1 MRTFSQFM
9 SLCEASDPD
18 AAKQLGWGGGASIT
32 RQGEGGRI
40 GKERKKS
47 EAERRRTKRGP
58 GGTTVPAKPY
68 KPRKDIGTQRSS
80 DTRTQ
85 APTQERGSA
94 DVKAKAAAAAKAERI
109 AAARARAAAKKG
121 GESAPAAKPKSK
133 DLAKQASKLLSTKKP
148 EASKP
153 TPAKPRRQWKSETG
167 GPMTRQERDTARN
180 KEKTAAA
187 QKTKKSSSEI
197 LAQMR
202 REYEAGGGV
211 WSNAVAVRM
220 RAKAKAAAKA
230 SES

>member
-68 KPRKDIGTQRSS
+68 KPRADIGQQRSS
-80 DTRTQ
+80 DTKTQ

-133 DLAKQASKLLSTKKP
+133 DLIKQASALLSKKKP
-148 EASKP
+148 AASTSGPIERTTKREYTRDEKKKMVRAGKRLHSDIIKGRDLPASKYQP
-153 TPAKPRRQWKSETG
+153 
-167 GPMTRQERDTARN
+167 
-180 KEKTAAA
+180 
-187 QKTKKSSSEI
+187 
-197 LAQMR
+197 
-202 REYEAGGGV
+202 
-211 WSNAVAVRM
+211 
-220 RAKAKAAAKA
+220 
-230 SES
+230 

>member
-9 SLCEASDPD
+9 SLCEASDAD

-68 KPRKDIGTQRSS
+68 KPRADIGQQRSS
-80 DTRTQ
+80 DTKTQ

-109 AAARARAAAKKG
+109 AAARARAAAKKS
-121 GESAPAAKPKSK
+121 GETAPAAKPKSK
-133 DLAKQASKLLSTKKP
+133 DLIKQASALLSKKKP
-148 EASKP
+148 AASTSGPIERTTKREYTRDEKKKMVRAGKRLLSDLTKGRNLPASKYQP
-153 TPAKPRRQWKSETG
+153 
-167 GPMTRQERDTARN
+167 
-180 KEKTAAA
+180 
-187 QKTKKSSSEI
+187 
-197 LAQMR
+197 
-202 REYEAGGGV
+202 
-211 WSNAVAVRM
+211 
-220 RAKAKAAAKA
+220 
-230 SES
+230 

>member
-18 AAKQLGWGGGASIT
+18 AASQLGWGGGASIT

-68 KPRKDIGTQRSS
+68 KPRADIGQQRSS
-80 DTRTQ
+80 DTKTQ

-109 AAARARAAAKKG
+109 AAARARAAAKKS
-121 GESAPAAKPKSK
+121 GETAPAAKPKSK
-133 DLAKQASKLLSTKKP
+133 DLIKQASALLSKKKP
-148 EASKP
+148 AASTSGPIERTTKREYTRDEKKKMVRAGKRLLSDLTKGRNLPASKYQP
-153 TPAKPRRQWKSETG
+153 
-167 GPMTRQERDTARN
+167 
-180 KEKTAAA
+180 
-187 QKTKKSSSEI
+187 
-197 LAQMR
+197 
-202 REYEAGGGV
+202 
-211 WSNAVAVRM
+211 
-220 RAKAKAAAKA
+220 
-230 SES
+230 

>member
-68 KPRKDIGTQRSS
+68 KPRADIGQQRSS
-80 DTRTQ
+80 DTKTQ

-109 AAARARAAAKKG
+109 AAARARAAAKKS
-121 GESAPAAKPKSK
+121 GESAPESKPKSK
-133 DLAKQASKLLSTKKP
+133 DLAKQASALLSKKKP
-148 EASKP
+148 AASTSGPIERTTKREYTRDEKKKMVRAGKRLHSDIIKGRDLPASKYQP
-153 TPAKPRRQWKSETG
+153 
-167 GPMTRQERDTARN
+167 
-180 KEKTAAA
+180 
-187 QKTKKSSSEI
+187 
-197 LAQMR
+197 
-202 REYEAGGGV
+202 
-211 WSNAVAVRM
+211 
-220 RAKAKAAAKA
+220 
-230 SES
+230 

>member
-9 SLCEASDPD
+9 SLCEKSDPD
-18 AAKQLGWGGGASIT
+18 AASQLGWGGGASIT

-109 AAARARAAAKKG
+109 AAARARAAAKKS
-121 GESAPAAKPKSK
+121 GETAPAAKPKSK
-133 DLAKQASKLLSTKKP
+133 DLIKQASALLSKKKP
-148 EASKP
+148 AASTSGPIERTTKREYTRDEKKKMVRAGKRLLSDLTKGRNLPASKYQP
-153 TPAKPRRQWKSETG
+153 
-167 GPMTRQERDTARN
+167 
-180 KEKTAAA
+180 
-187 QKTKKSSSEI
+187 
-197 LAQMR
+197 
-202 REYEAGGGV
+202 
-211 WSNAVAVRM
+211 
-220 RAKAKAAAKA
+220 
-230 SES
+230 

>member
-80 DTRTQ
+80 DTKTQ
-85 APTQERGSA
+85 APEQERGSA

-109 AAARARAAAKKG
+109 AAARARAAAKKS
-121 GESAPAAKPKSK
+121 GETAPAAKPKSK
-133 DLAKQASKLLSTKKP
+133 DLIKQASALLSKKKP
-148 EASKP
+148 AASTSGPIERTTKREYTRDEKKKMVRAGKRLLSDLTKGRNLPASKYQP
-153 TPAKPRRQWKSETG
+153 
-167 GPMTRQERDTARN
+167 
-180 KEKTAAA
+180 
-187 QKTKKSSSEI
+187 
-197 LAQMR
+197 
-202 REYEAGGGV
+202 
-211 WSNAVAVRM
+211 
-220 RAKAKAAAKA
+220 
-230 SES
+230 

>member
-9 SLCEASDPD
+9 SLCEKSDPD
-18 AAKQLGWGGGASIT
+18 AASQLGWGGGASIT

-85 APTQERGSA
+85 APEQERGSA

-109 AAARARAAAKKG
+109 AAARARAAAKKS
-121 GESAPAAKPKSK
+121 GETATAAKPKSK
-133 DLAKQASKLLSTKKP
+133 DLAKQASALLSKKKP
-148 EASKP
+148 AASTSGPIERTTKREYTRDEKKKMVRAGKRLHADIIKGRDLPASKYQP
-153 TPAKPRRQWKSETG
+153 
-167 GPMTRQERDTARN
+167 
-180 KEKTAAA
+180 
-187 QKTKKSSSEI
+187 
-197 LAQMR
+197 
-202 REYEAGGGV
+202 
-211 WSNAVAVRM
+211 
-220 RAKAKAAAKA
+220 
-230 SES
+230 

>member
-9 SLCEASDPD
+9 SLCEASDAD

-40 GKERKKS
+40 GKERKKT

-58 GGTTVPAKPY
+58 GGTTVPAKEY
-68 KPRKDIGTQRSS
+68 KPRKDIGQQRSS

-133 DLAKQASKLLSTKKP
+133 YLIKQASKLLTKKKAETP
-148 EASKP
+148 KGEKIERTTKREYTRDEKKKMVRAGKRLHSDIIKGRDLPASKYQP
-153 TPAKPRRQWKSETG
+153 
-167 GPMTRQERDTARN
+167 
-180 KEKTAAA
+180 
-187 QKTKKSSSEI
+187 
-197 LAQMR
+197 
-202 REYEAGGGV
+202 
-211 WSNAVAVRM
+211 
-220 RAKAKAAAKA
+220 
-230 SES
+230 

>member
-1 MRTFSQFM
+1 MKTFQEFM
-9 SLCEASDPD
+9 SLCEKSDPD
-18 AAKQLGWGGGASIT
+18 AASQLGWGGGASIT

-109 AAARARAAAKKG
+109 AAARARAAAKKS
-121 GESAPAAKPKSK
+121 GETAPAAKPKSK
-133 DLAKQASKLLSTKKP
+133 DLIKQASALLSKKKP
-148 EASKP
+148 AASTSGPIERTTKREYTRDEKKKMVRAGKRLLSDLTKGRNLPASKYQP
-153 TPAKPRRQWKSETG
+153 
-167 GPMTRQERDTARN
+167 
-180 KEKTAAA
+180 
-187 QKTKKSSSEI
+187 
-197 LAQMR
+197 
-202 REYEAGGGV
+202 
-211 WSNAVAVRM
+211 
-220 RAKAKAAAKA
+220 
-230 SES
+230 

>member
-9 SLCEASDPD
+9 SLCEASDAD

-68 KPRKDIGTQRSS
+68 KPRADIGQQRSS
-80 DTRTQ
+80 DTKTQ

-109 AAARARAAAKKG
+109 AAARARAAAKKS
-121 GESAPAAKPKSK
+121 GETAPAAKPKSK
-133 DLAKQASKLLSTKKP
+133 DLIKQASALLSKKKP
-148 EASKP
+148 AASTSGPIERTTKREYTRDEKKKMVRAGKRLHSDIIKGRDLPASKYQP
-153 TPAKPRRQWKSETG
+153 
-167 GPMTRQERDTARN
+167 
-180 KEKTAAA
+180 
-187 QKTKKSSSEI
+187 
-197 LAQMR
+197 
-202 REYEAGGGV
+202 
-211 WSNAVAVRM
+211 
-220 RAKAKAAAKA
+220 
-230 SES
+230 

>member
-1 MRTFSQFM
+1 M
-9 SLCEASDPD
+9 SLCEKSDPD
-18 AAKQLGWGGGASIT
+18 AASQLGWGGGASIT

-58 GGTTVPAKPY
+58 GGTTVSAKPY
-68 KPRKDIGTQRSS
+68 KPRKDIGQQRSS

-133 DLAKQASKLLSTKKP
+133 DLAKQASALLSKKKP
-148 EASKP
+148 AASTSGPIERTTKREYTRDEKKKMVRAGKRLHSDIIKGRDLPASKYQP
-153 TPAKPRRQWKSETG
+153 
-167 GPMTRQERDTARN
+167 
-180 KEKTAAA
+180 
-187 QKTKKSSSEI
+187 
-197 LAQMR
+197 
-202 REYEAGGGV
+202 
-211 WSNAVAVRM
+211 
-220 RAKAKAAAKA
+220 
-230 SES
+230 

>member
-9 SLCEASDPD
+9 SLCEASDAD

-68 KPRKDIGTQRSS
+68 KPRADIGTQRSS

-109 AAARARAAAKKG
+109 AAARARAAAKKS
-121 GESAPAAKPKSK
+121 GETAPAAKPKSK
-133 DLAKQASKLLSTKKP
+133 DLIKQASALLSKKKP
-148 EASKP
+148 AASTSGPIERTTKREYTRDEKKKMVRAGKRLLSDLTKGRNLPASKYQP
-153 TPAKPRRQWKSETG
+153 
-167 GPMTRQERDTARN
+167 
-180 KEKTAAA
+180 
-187 QKTKKSSSEI
+187 
-197 LAQMR
+197 
-202 REYEAGGGV
+202 
-211 WSNAVAVRM
+211 
-220 RAKAKAAAKA
+220 
-230 SES
+230 

>member
-1 MRTFSQFM
+1 MRPFSPFM
-9 SLCEASDPD
+9 SLCEASDPH
-18 AAKQLGWGGGASIT
+18 AGKQLGWGGGASIT

-85 APTQERGSA
+85 APEQERGSA

-133 DLAKQASKLLSTKKP
+133 DLAKQASALLSKKKP
-148 EASKP
+148 AASTSGPIERTTKREYTRDEKKKMVRAGKRLHSDIIKGRDLPASKYQP
-153 TPAKPRRQWKSETG
+153 
-167 GPMTRQERDTARN
+167 
-180 KEKTAAA
+180 
-187 QKTKKSSSEI
+187 
-197 LAQMR
+197 
-202 REYEAGGGV
+202 
-211 WSNAVAVRM
+211 
-220 RAKAKAAAKA
+220 
-230 SES
+230 

>member
-18 AAKQLGWGGGASIT
+18 AASQLGWGGGASIT

-68 KPRKDIGTQRSS
+68 KPRADIGQQRSS

-85 APTQERGSA
+85 APEKERGSA

-109 AAARARAAAKKG
+109 AAARARAAAKKS
-121 GESAPAAKPKSK
+121 GESAPESKPKSK
-133 DLAKQASKLLSTKKP
+133 DLAKQASALLSKKKP
-148 EASKP
+148 AASTSGPIERTTKREYTRDEKKKMVRAGKRLHSDIIKGRDLPASKYQP
-153 TPAKPRRQWKSETG
+153 
-167 GPMTRQERDTARN
+167 
-180 KEKTAAA
+180 
-187 QKTKKSSSEI
+187 
-197 LAQMR
+197 
-202 REYEAGGGV
+202 
-211 WSNAVAVRM
+211 
-220 RAKAKAAAKA
+220 
-230 SES
+230 